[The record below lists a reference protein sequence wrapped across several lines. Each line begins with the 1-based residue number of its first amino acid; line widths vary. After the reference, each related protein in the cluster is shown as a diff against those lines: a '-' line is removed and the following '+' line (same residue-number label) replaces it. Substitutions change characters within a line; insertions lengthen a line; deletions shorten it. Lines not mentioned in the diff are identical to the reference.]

1 MEEWINGLTMLQK
14 VFFYAAAPASALI
27 ILTGIVSMIGIEVD
41 ALMHIDIGF
50 DDPIGLFN
58 FRGILAF
65 FAIGGIVGLAM
76 SIGGLPDLFSIA
88 GGLASGAVSMKLFSS
103 LMNYMIKEDHSGN
116 IKTENAIGKVGE
128 VYLTIPPE
136 RKDKGQVNLLLQG
149 RLAEFDAVTQNSMEI
164 KNGDKV
170 LVIGIEKDNT
180 LLVVPDGQLIEGEES
195 AARIEA
201 PKSGEQIKNS

>member
-1 MEEWINGLTMLQK
+1 MAEWINGLTTLQK

-27 ILTGIVSMIGIEVD
+27 ILTGLVSMIGIEID
-41 ALMHIDIGF
+41 SLTNIDIGF
-50 DDPIGLFN
+50 DDTLGLFN
-58 FRGILAF
+58 IRGILAF

-76 SIGGLPDLFSIA
+76 SIGGLPDIYSIA
-88 GGLASGAVSMKLFSS
+88 GGLASGALSMKLFSS
-103 LMNYMIKEDHSGN
+103 LMKIAKADHSGN

-136 RKDKGQVNLLLQG
+136 RKDKGKVNLLLQG

-170 LVIGIEKDNT
+170 LVIGIEKENT
-180 LLVVPDGQLIEGEES
+180 LLVVPDGQLIEGVES
-195 AARIEA
+195 AAGIEA